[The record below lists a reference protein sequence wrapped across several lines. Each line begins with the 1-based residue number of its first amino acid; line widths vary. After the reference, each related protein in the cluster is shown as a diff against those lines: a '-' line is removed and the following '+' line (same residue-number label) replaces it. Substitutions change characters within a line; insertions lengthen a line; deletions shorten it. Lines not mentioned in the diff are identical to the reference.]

1 MKDFLCIYEMLLDEL
16 ANYKISEVAALG
28 QKYQLEITKTSIRSE
43 LHQLLSPI
51 IDPLLVNIYHS
62 KKNQGIV
69 VGECREH
76 RVSSFIGS
84 FSIDELF
91 SNYPLVEEAIKTR
104 IFDFLELQQE
114 IITRYYSEYSLISS
128 TFLNDYGKIKKITT
142 SLGDWHDGR
151 SVSLVHCDNGI
162 VVYKPH
168 SLQTDQFLKEILM
181 FFSNKLNTEI
191 RVPRFVSFE
200 HHAWQEYIEFSE
212 CEDID
217 ELHEFYYKIGI
228 YLAIFYL
235 LSTCDMHHENL
246 IAFGKYPIF
255 FDTESLITSTLVGN
269 DPSYRLLPNTVL
281 NTAVLPTYDSSGIY
295 EINFSAIFTGRV
307 SPVEKEVPVLKQD
320 PKNDFVF
327 EKEKRLL
334 IQPKQINVPALSN
347 GYELPIEKAVYDVE
361 SGFEQAL
368 AVALEYKPELVDIY
382 KTPSYMT
389 MELRQV
395 LRPTKVYYSFLLALN
410 SPDGMASKSAQE
422 DIIDILFDNFSAN
435 SATGY
440 LRVQFEVE
448 QLRQGYIP
456 KFHAEYSTTD
466 LYAYRGIVCKNYFK
480 KSPLDLICEKLLALD
495 EETICY
501 QKRLIAMA
509 MQTVAINDFN
519 KLGNE
524 CISECN
530 DVSELKK
537 ITQEYAES
545 IAANAICCGDS
556 LYTYMML
563 FPSDDS
569 SHFLIKYIDSALYHG
584 GGMVMF
590 LLSYGHY
597 MDAAPIKAL
606 GKKMLDGFILNYI
619 HEKQTGNFSIDDGA
633 LYSLYD
639 GYGGLLFLCGF
650 VVQVIED
657 DGYKPFYNKLL
668 NDILEYYSER
678 QITEKDFDYM
688 HGLSGT
694 LSAIC
699 RIECM
704 YRENADILPDIRIQQ
719 LSARY
724 FNSSKDFCWNEY
736 GRAHGLLGICQT
748 LVDIYAYTQ
757 ETKYLE
763 QSDTFF
769 DLCKEA
775 ACKEDLSWCKGK
787 TGLLSVFINLLS
799 AHKKDGEYYQKN
811 HSVLKKIISDVVE
824 SYLNQSSL
832 CICHGVYGAVDV
844 LLTAK
849 KEGLLTN
856 QSYIKLQRSVKSL
869 LGYPW
874 FNSTN
879 APFES
884 YMMGG
889 TGVGY
894 VLLRMLN
901 DDLNSALL

>member
-28 QKYQLEITKTSIRSE
+28 QKFQLEITETSIRSE

-114 IITRYYSEYSLISS
+114 IITRY
-128 TFLNDYGKIKKITT
+128 
-142 SLGDWHDGR
+142 
-151 SVSLVHCDNGI
+151 
-162 VVYKPH
+162 
-168 SLQTDQFLKEILM
+168 
-181 FFSNKLNTEI
+181 
-191 RVPRFVSFE
+191 
-200 HHAWQEYIEFSE
+200 
-212 CEDID
+212 
-217 ELHEFYYKIGI
+217 
-228 YLAIFYL
+228 
-235 LSTCDMHHENL
+235 
-246 IAFGKYPIF
+246 
-255 FDTESLITSTLVGN
+255 
-269 DPSYRLLPNTVL
+269 
-281 NTAVLPTYDSSGIY
+281 
-295 EINFSAIFTGRV
+295 
-307 SPVEKEVPVLKQD
+307 
-320 PKNDFVF
+320 
-327 EKEKRLL
+327 
-334 IQPKQINVPALSN
+334 
-347 GYELPIEKAVYDVE
+347 
-361 SGFEQAL
+361 
-368 AVALEYKPELVDIY
+368 
-382 KTPSYMT
+382 
-389 MELRQV
+389 
-395 LRPTKVYYSFLLALN
+395 
-410 SPDGMASKSAQE
+410 
-422 DIIDILFDNFSAN
+422 
-435 SATGY
+435 
-440 LRVQFEVE
+440 
-448 QLRQGYIP
+448 IP

-466 LYAYRGIVCKNYFK
+466 LYAYGGIVCKNYFK

-668 NDILEYYSER
+668 
-678 QITEKDFDYM
+678 
-688 HGLSGT
+688 
-694 LSAIC
+694 
-699 RIECM
+699 
-704 YRENADILPDIRIQQ
+704 
-719 LSARY
+719 
-724 FNSSKDFCWNEY
+724 FC
-736 GRAHGLLGICQT
+736 
-748 LVDIYAYTQ
+748 
-757 ETKYLE
+757 
-763 QSDTFF
+763 
-769 DLCKEA
+769 
-775 ACKEDLSWCKGK
+775 
-787 TGLLSVFINLLS
+787 
-799 AHKKDGEYYQKN
+799 
-811 HSVLKKIISDVVE
+811 
-824 SYLNQSSL
+824 
-832 CICHGVYGAVDV
+832 
-844 LLTAK
+844 
-849 KEGLLTN
+849 
-856 QSYIKLQRSVKSL
+856 
-869 LGYPW
+869 
-874 FNSTN
+874 
-879 APFES
+879 
-884 YMMGG
+884 
-889 TGVGY
+889 
-894 VLLRMLN
+894 
-901 DDLNSALL
+901 

>member
-281 NTAVLPTYDSSGIY
+281 NTAVLPTYDSNGIY

-466 LYAYRGIVCKNYFK
+466 LYAYRGIVCK
-480 KSPLDLICEKLLALD
+480 I
-495 EETICY
+495 
-501 QKRLIAMA
+501 
-509 MQTVAINDFN
+509 
-519 KLGNE
+519 
-524 CISECN
+524 IS
-530 DVSELKK
+530 
-537 ITQEYAES
+537 
-545 IAANAICCGDS
+545 
-556 LYTYMML
+556 
-563 FPSDDS
+563 
-569 SHFLIKYIDSALYHG
+569 
-584 GGMVMF
+584 
-590 LLSYGHY
+590 
-597 MDAAPIKAL
+597 
-606 GKKMLDGFILNYI
+606 
-619 HEKQTGNFSIDDGA
+619 
-633 LYSLYD
+633 
-639 GYGGLLFLCGF
+639 
-650 VVQVIED
+650 
-657 DGYKPFYNKLL
+657 
-668 NDILEYYSER
+668 R
-678 QITEKDFDYM
+678 
-688 HGLSGT
+688 
-694 LSAIC
+694 
-699 RIECM
+699 
-704 YRENADILPDIRIQQ
+704 
-719 LSARY
+719 
-724 FNSSKDFCWNEY
+724 
-736 GRAHGLLGICQT
+736 
-748 LVDIYAYTQ
+748 
-757 ETKYLE
+757 
-763 QSDTFF
+763 
-769 DLCKEA
+769 
-775 ACKEDLSWCKGK
+775 
-787 TGLLSVFINLLS
+787 NLL
-799 AHKKDGEYYQKN
+799 
-811 HSVLKKIISDVVE
+811 LI
-824 SYLNQSSL
+824 
-832 CICHGVYGAVDV
+832 
-844 LLTAK
+844 
-849 KEGLLTN
+849 
-856 QSYIKLQRSVKSL
+856 
-869 LGYPW
+869 
-874 FNSTN
+874 
-879 APFES
+879 
-884 YMMGG
+884 
-889 TGVGY
+889 
-894 VLLRMLN
+894 
-901 DDLNSALL
+901 